1 MKLPLLGLFCGLA
14 LAAVPTAA
22 AAQQAPAGGQQQ
34 PAAPAAQQPPRPFLE
49 GSKVAVIDI
58 QRIAAESAE
67 GKAATSKAQALQ
79 QKKLSELNELSKKL
93 QADQQKL
100 QTGGAMMNDQ
110 ARSELERSIER
121 QQKEL
126 QRAQQD
132 AQDEVAQ
139 LQQDLQTDFQNKL
152 YPIIQKVVSEK
163 GIHLLFSSRDAGI
176 VFADPGLDLTAE
188 VIKRFDAAST
198 AATPPA
204 APANPQ

>member
-1 MKLPLLGLFCGLA
+1 MKLSLLGLCFGLA
-14 LAAVPTAA
+14 LAAAPAA
-22 AAQQAPAGGQQQ
+22 ATAQQAPAPQQ
-34 PAAPAAQQPPRPFLE
+34 PPAAQQPPRPFLE

-58 QRIAAESAE
+58 QRIAAESVE

-79 QKKLSELNELSKKL
+79 QQKLNELNELSKKL
-93 QADQQKL
+93 QADQQRL
-100 QTGGAMMNDQ
+100 QTSGAMMNAQ

-152 YPIIQKVVSEK
+152 FPVIQQVVTEK
-163 GIHLLFSSRDAGI
+163 GIHLLFSARDAGL
-176 VFADPGLDLTAE
+176 VFVDPGLDLTAE

-198 AATPPA
+198 AGSQQPS
-204 APANPQ
+204 APANPQQ

>member
-1 MKLPLLGLFCGLA
+1 MKSFLLGLLFCGLA
-14 LAAVPTAA
+14 LAAPATAG
-22 AAQQAPAGGQQQ
+22 AGQ
-34 PAAPAAQQPPRPFLE
+34 APAAQQPAQPAQPPRPFPE

-58 QRIAAESAE
+58 QRVASESAE

-79 QKKLSELNELSKKL
+79 QQKLNELNELSKKL

-100 QTGGAMMNDQ
+100 QSGGAMMNDA
-110 ARSELERSIER
+110 ARSELERAIDR

-139 LQQDLQTDFQNKL
+139 LQQDLQSDFQEKL

-163 GIHLLFSSRDAGI
+163 GIQLLFSSRDAGI

-198 AATPPA
+198 SAAPA
-204 APANPQ
+204 APPANPQ

>member
-14 LAAVPTAA
+14 LAAAPPTA
-22 AAQQAPAGGQQQ
+22 AAQQAPAAPQ

-58 QRIAAESAE
+58 QRVAAESAE
-67 GKAATSKAQALQ
+67 GKAATSRAQALQ
-79 QKKLSELNELSKKL
+79 QKKLNELNELSKKL

-100 QTGGAMMNDQ
+100 QTGGAMLNEQ

-139 LQQDLQTDFQNKL
+139 LQQDLQNDFQNKL
-152 YPIIQKVVSEK
+152 YPVIQKVVSEK

-188 VIKRFDAAST
+188 VIKRFDASST
-198 AATPPA
+198 AAPPPA